1 MQVYLIDDDAHLR
14 SVVGRLMR
22 EFGLDVVGE
31 AGNGRDAL
39 RALDR
44 VHPDLIVTD
53 CQMPQM
59 DGISFARALRAGG
72 NDTPVIMLSG
82 QHCEEVVSAAIEAGV
97 NCFVAKP
104 VDPRLLADAIRM
116 ILPAA
121 A

>member
-1 MQVYLIDDDAHLR
+1 MQVYLIDDDAPLR
-14 SVVGRLMR
+14 FAIGRLMR
-22 EFGLDVVGE
+22 DFGLDVVGE

-59 DGISFARALRAGG
+59 DGISFARALRAAG
-72 NDTPVIMLSG
+72 NDTPLIMLSG
-82 QHCEEVVSAAIEAGV
+82 QHSEEVVSAAIDAGV

-104 VDPRLLADAIRM
+104 VDPRMLADAIRLV
-116 ILPAA
+116 LPAA

>member
-1 MQVYLIDDDAHLR
+1 MLVYLIDDDAQHR

-22 EFGLDVVGE
+22 EFGLRVVGE
-31 AGNGRDAL
+31 AGDGREAL
-39 RALDR
+39 RALDGVR
-44 VHPDLIVTD
+44 PDLIVTD

-59 DGISFARALRAGG
+59 DGISFARALRATG
-72 NDTPVIMLSG
+72 NDTPLIMLSG
-82 QHCEEVVSAAIEAGV
+82 QHCEEVVSAAIDAGV

-116 ILPAA
+116 VLPAA